1 MDETMVIKTICKNAK
16 TIIDKHIFLFVFVLF
31 QKIFLNFSEN
41 ENKNKNKKID
51 EKLEEWIVYINEKLI
66 KNKEKF
72 ISKEYSKENVK
83 NIFSLVIHQNK
94 IYAPDII
101 EGILIY
107 IFSMVFNID
116 KDKTLNE

>member
-1 MDETMVIKTICKNAK
+1 
-16 TIIDKHIFLFVFVLF
+16 
-31 QKIFLNFSEN
+31 
-41 ENKNKNKKID
+41 
-51 EKLEEWIVYINEKLI
+51 LEEWIVYINKKVI

-72 ISKEYSKENVK
+72 ISEEYSKENMK
-83 NIFSLVIHQNK
+83 NIFSLVIYQNK

-116 KDKTLNE
+116 KDKTLNEYIFNNISNKFKSSTNFEIGNMMDSSKIRQKTYENHLFNIFL